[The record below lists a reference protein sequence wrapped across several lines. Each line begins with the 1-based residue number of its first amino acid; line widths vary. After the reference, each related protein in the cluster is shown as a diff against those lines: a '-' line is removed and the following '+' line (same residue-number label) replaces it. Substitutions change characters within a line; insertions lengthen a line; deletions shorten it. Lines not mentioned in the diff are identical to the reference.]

1 MIAPVKDLS
10 SNTAAPSTSSEAAT
24 LAELRATVNEIA
36 RELSDVAEKRTRAA
50 REHAEAG
57 AQALRGTIRSQP
69 VIAMG
74 VAAVA
79 GALLAV
85 MVVPRSRLSSNHNS
99 WGRDNWAGW
108 TPSMPVSR
116 ADLYDVADGI
126 QRSVS
131 RAANAAQSIPVSSS
145 LERFVDAISRI
156 EPNVSLN
163 SALEKAGGWFRKAQD
178 RAESAV
184 KK

>member
-1 MIAPVKDLS
+1 MIAPVRDLS
-10 SNTAAPSTSSEAAT
+10 SNTAASGTSDEAST

-36 RELSDVAEKRTRAA
+36 SELSDVAEKRTRAA

-85 MVVPRSRLSSNHNS
+85 MVVPRSRPSPSS
-99 WGRDNWAGW
+99 RDSWAGW

-116 ADLYDVADGI
+116 ADLYDVADSI

-131 RAANAAQSIPVSSS
+131 RAASAAQSIPVSSS
-145 LERFVDAISRI
+145 LERFVDAISRV
-156 EPNVSLN
+156 EPNASLN
-163 SALEKAGGWFRKAQD
+163 SALEKAGGWFRKAQE
-178 RAESAV
+178 RAESVV